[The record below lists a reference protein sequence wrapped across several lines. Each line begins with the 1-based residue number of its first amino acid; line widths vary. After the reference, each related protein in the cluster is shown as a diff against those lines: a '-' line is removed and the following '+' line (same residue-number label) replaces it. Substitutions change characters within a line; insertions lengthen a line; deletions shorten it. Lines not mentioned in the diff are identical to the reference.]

1 MYKVFF
7 KRIIDFCAALVILI
21 ILSPIALI
29 VCLVILLINKENPF
43 FYQKRPGKNE
53 KIFSIIKFKSMTD
66 KKDRN
71 GKLLPNEE
79 RVTKFGSF
87 IRKTSLDEIPQLINI
102 IKGEMSLIGPRP
114 LRVHYLPYYTEEEQ
128 IRHSVRPGIT
138 GLAQISGRNLLSW
151 DDRLAK
157 DIEYVNKLF
166 FLTDVSIFCKTIRKL
181 FIYDNT
187 VYDPRMLDLDELRK
201 PSIK

>member
-1 MYKVFF
+1 M
-7 KRIIDFCAALVILI
+7 
-21 ILSPIALI
+21 I

-151 DDRLAK
+151 DDKLAK
-157 DIEYVNKLF
+157 DIEYVNKLS

>member
-151 DDRLAK
+151 DDKLAK
-157 DIEYVNKLF
+157 DIEYVNKLS